1 MVVVPS
7 PTQLSTEKLRVV
19 DLPIVDLSADRAE
32 VSKLIVKA
40 CEEYGFFKVI
50 NHGVPEDIIVKL
62 EQEGRDFFA
71 LPVSEKQR
79 AGPAN
84 PLGYGCKSIGFNGDK
99 GEVEYLTLNTNPLS
113 IAQRSKAISINDPS
127 KFSYA
132 ASGYIEA
139 VEGLA
144 CELLELM
151 AEGMLVPDTSVF
163 SRLIRDVDNDSILRL
178 NHYPSL
184 QVVECK
190 NWDTSPTYADSLKV
204 GFGEHSDPQIL
215 TLLRSNDVGGLQ
227 ISVENGVWIPVPP
240 DPTAFWVNV
249 GDMLQAMTNGRFI
262 SVRHRAL
269 TNVSKSRMSMAYL
282 GAPPLHAWIS
292 APPEM
297 VTPNSLSLYRP
308 FTWAEYKKT
317 TYSLSLG
324 DTRLHLFR
332 ASCTDHAGAGVA

>member
-1 MVVVPS
+1 MMVTS
-7 PTQLSTEKLRVV
+7 PTQLSSEKLLAVH
-19 DLPIVDLSADRAE
+19 LPVVDLSADRAE

-50 NHGVPEDIIVKL
+50 NHGVPEDIILKL
-62 EQEGRDFFA
+62 EQEGREFFA
-71 LPVSEKQR
+71 LPESEKQR

-84 PLGYGCKSIGFNGDK
+84 PLGYGCKSMGCKGDK
-99 GEVEYLTLNTNPLS
+99 GEIEYLTLNTNPLS
-113 IAQRSKAISINDPS
+113 IAQRSKTISINEPS
-127 KFSYA
+127 KFSNA

-178 NHYPSL
+178 NHYPAL

-190 NWDTSPTYADSLKV
+190 DRDTAHAPIYDSHKV

-215 TLLRSNDVGGLQ
+215 TLLRSNDAAGLQ

-249 GDMLQAMTNGRFI
+249 GDMLQAMTNGRFV

-269 TNVSKSRMSMAYL
+269 TNVSKTRMSIAYL

-317 TYSLSLG
+317 VYSLSLG

-332 ASCTDHAGAGVA
+332 ASTDHAGAGVA